1 MCFTFFVNFIDGL
14 TLFGKVLAQDSWG
27 TTQTVLWNLL
37 SFELATNVLDEIQN
51 LRRVSVVSLAR
62 VTKFVLI
69 GTVSNNGKCYVSD
82 VV

>member
-1 MCFTFFVNFIDGL
+1 MDFF
-14 TLFGKVLAQDSWG
+14 
-27 TTQTVLWNLL
+27 